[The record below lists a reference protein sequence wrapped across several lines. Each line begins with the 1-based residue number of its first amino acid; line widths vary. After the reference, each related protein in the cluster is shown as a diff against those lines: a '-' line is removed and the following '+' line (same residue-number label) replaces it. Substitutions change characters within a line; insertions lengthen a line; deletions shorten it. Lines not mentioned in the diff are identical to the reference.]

1 MWWLAS
7 VRSSV
12 SVPCAKTNRDP
23 AVLRGNYM
31 TRAPVVLICK
41 INLSTLKMFCL
52 SLFNVSVVLSNSVLQ
67 HFTWWLVMILVSL
80 LASSWSRVGSRY
92 TTGSDMQLF
101 CKHTNRDASSS
112 ECVCVSLIVRHFNAC
127 VSLLYYL
134 DQCPFN
140 GTKHLHIPLCS
151 GRILQVK
158 SPPVKVQRILKTKKK
173 RKLKE
178 VFTVKWVQ
186 LPTSLAL
193 PWICRQCREHGRVH
207 HLAASPG
214 STGPKGKQ

>member
-12 SVPCAKTNRDP
+12 TVPCAKTNHDP

-41 INLSTLKMFCL
+41 INLSTLKIFRL

-67 HFTWWLVMILVSL
+67 HLTWCLVMILVSL
-80 LASSWSRVGSRY
+80 LANSWSRVGSRY

-101 CKHTNRDASSS
+101 CKHTNRGASSS
-112 ECVCVSLIVRHFNAC
+112 ECVCVFDSLALQCVC

-158 SPPVKVQRILKTKKK
+158 SSPAKVQKILKILKKGNSK
-173 RKLKE
+173 R
-178 VFTVKWVQ
+178 F
-186 LPTSLAL
+186 SL
-193 PWICRQCREHGRVH
+193 
-207 HLAASPG
+207 
-214 STGPKGKQ
+214 